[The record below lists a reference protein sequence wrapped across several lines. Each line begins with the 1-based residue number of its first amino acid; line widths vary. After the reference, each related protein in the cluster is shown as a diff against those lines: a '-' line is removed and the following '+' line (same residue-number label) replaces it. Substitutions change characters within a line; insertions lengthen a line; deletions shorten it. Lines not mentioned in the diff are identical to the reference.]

1 MLYQELKGDL
11 MGEMLEDPL
20 ELLAKPVRE
29 AVLERFGGLAETQRA
44 AIPHVVNGEN
54 LLLMA
59 PTGSGKTEAALLPV
73 FSRYH
78 DPVVRHVH
86 DASFGENY
94 FFGPSVT
101 SGGES

>member
-1 MLYQELKGDL
+1 
-11 MGEMLEDPL
+11 MLEDPL

-29 AVLERFGGLAETQRA
+29 AVLERFRGLAETQRA

-94 FFGPSVT
+94 FFEPSVT
-101 SGGES
+101 SGGEG